1 MIHFWNIVFL
11 KMPRGNSGFW
21 IQSGSVWQISLV
33 RRDRKWSKKH
43 GFISEFCDPITLLLG
58 NLIYKLLLF
67 LRKCC
72 RMPQKWMPKKGSKTH
87 CHQSTRNCGCW
98 RWSQSI
104 KSSEFSRV
112 CCLTERKCHDSH
124 VIKVL
129 SGGSL
134 DNCSQNVVIFLMF
147 CSKKAR
153 SISKLVKNT
162 TFCKS
167 WFLNRER
174 PPKHC

>member
-1 MIHFWNIVFL
+1 
-11 KMPRGNSGFW
+11 
-21 IQSGSVWQISLV
+21 
-33 RRDRKWSKKH
+33 
-43 GFISEFCDPITLLLG
+43 
-58 NLIYKLLLF
+58 
-67 LRKCC
+67 
-72 RMPQKWMPKKGSKTH
+72 MPKKGSKTH

-162 TFCKS
+162 TFCKR

-174 PPKHC
+174 PPKHCKLLKFDHLNLPIWRHFVGSEGFTKSVLSIERGHIIIKNLKTIQK